1 MKVDRDTVVTVNYTV
16 TVKDGETPEDLNRPF
31 TCRFLYGRDR
41 VLPALEKALIGHEQE
56 DEIQVNIPP
65 EQAFGLY
72 DPYLIKKIPVDN
84 FNHSGQLKE
93 GEYYEEFGSNGK
105 PMKFYLKELHD
116 DYVLADFN
124 HPSAGKSLVLNGTI
138 SEVKIASMLDIM
150 VAMNANQCAEGG

>member
-16 TVKDGETPEDLNRPF
+16 TVKDGETPEDLKRPF

-65 EQAFGLY
+65 EQAFGPY
-72 DPYLIKKIPVDN
+72 DQRLVKKIPI
-84 FNHSGQLKE
+84 SGLDRSEQLKE
-93 GEYYEEFGSNGK
+93 GEYYEESGPNGK
-105 PMKFYLKELHD
+105 PIRFYLKKLHG

-124 HPSAGKSLVLNGTI
+124 HPSAGKSFVLNATI
-138 SEVKIASMLDIM
+138 SEVKAASMPDIM
-150 VAMNANQCAEGG
+150 AAMNACAEGG

>member
-31 TCRFLYGRDR
+31 NCRFLYGRDR

-65 EQAFGLY
+65 EQAFGPY
-72 DPYLIKKIPVDN
+72 DPYLIKKVPISN
-84 FNHSGQLKE
+84 LNHSGQLKE

-105 PMKFYLKELHD
+105 SIRFYLKELHS

-138 SEVKIASMLDIM
+138 SEVKAASMLDIM

>member
-16 TVKDGETPEDLNRPF
+16 TVKDGETPEDFSRPF
-31 TCRFLYGRDR
+31 NCRFLYGRDR

-56 DEIQVNIPP
+56 DEIHVNIPP
-65 EQAFGLY
+65 EQAFGPY
-72 DPYLIKKIPVDN
+72 NPYLVKKVPISD

-105 PMKFYLKELHD
+105 SIKFYLKELHG

-138 SEVKIASMLDIM
+138 SEVKAASMLDIM
-150 VAMNANQCAEGG
+150 AAMNACSGGG

>member
-31 TCRFLYGRDR
+31 NCRFLYGRDR
-41 VLPALEKALIGHEQE
+41 ILPALEKALIGHEQE
-56 DEIQVNIPP
+56 DEIQVTIPP
-65 EQAFGLY
+65 EQAFG
-72 DPYLIKKIPVDN
+72 PYNPHLIKKVLISDL
-84 FNHSGQLKE
+84 NHSEQLKE

-105 PMKFYLKELHD
+105 PFKFYLKELHG

-138 SEVKIASMLDIM
+138 SEVKAASMLDIM
-150 VAMNANQCAEGG
+150 AAMNACSGGG

>member
-16 TVKDGETPEDLNRPF
+16 IVKDGETPEDLNRPL

-41 VLPALEKALIGHEQE
+41 ILPALEKALIGHEQE
-56 DEIQVNIPP
+56 DEIQVTIPP
-65 EQAFGLY
+65 EQAFGPY
-72 DPYLIKKIPVDN
+72 DPHLIKKVLISDL
-84 FNHSGQLKE
+84 NHSGQLKE

-105 PMKFYLKELHD
+105 PIKFYLKELHG

-138 SEVKIASMLDIM
+138 SEVKAASMLDIM
-150 VAMNANQCAEGG
+150 AAMNACSGGG

>member
-16 TVKDGETPEDLNRPF
+16 TVKDGETPEDLSRPF

-41 VLPALEKALIGHEQE
+41 VLPVLEKALIGHEQE

-65 EQAFGLY
+65 EQAFGLH
-72 DPYLIKKIPVDN
+72 DPYLIKKVPISDL
-84 FNHSGQLKE
+84 NHSEQLKE
-93 GEYYEEFGSNGK
+93 GEYYEKFGPNGK
-105 PMKFYLKELHD
+105 PIKFYLKELHD

-150 VAMNANQCAEGG
+150 VSINA